1 MARNNSRIRR
11 RVAEILFERGRM
23 TRIEMAALLLA
34 EGEFRS
40 LPNDSSLTAMLS
52 KNLQIKQDG
61 FEMVDVGNGVKT
73 KNVVYAIN
81 DEIIHDKEDLLYTRP
96 YSTMTQKQKKLS
108 QRCISCG
115 QMRLI
120 KDKWTECLVCQ
131 RRQPT
136 DL

>member
-1 MARNNSRIRR
+1 MARNISRISRR
-11 RVAEILFERGRM
+11 IAEILFERGRM
-23 TRIEMAALLLA
+23 TRIEMASILLA

-52 KNLQIKQDG
+52 KNLQIKEDG

-115 QMRLI
+115 RLRLI
-120 KDKWTECLVCQ
+120 KDKRTECLVCK

>member
-11 RVAEILFERGRM
+11 RIAEILFERGRM
-23 TRIEMAALLLA
+23 TRIEMASILLQ

-61 FEMVDVGNGVKT
+61 YEMVDVGNGIKT

-81 DEIIHDKEDLLYTRP
+81 SDIIREFDDLLYTRP
-96 YSTMTQKQKKLS
+96 YSTMTQKQKDLS
-108 QRCISCG
+108 QRPRMS
-115 QMRLI
+115 
-120 KDKWTECLVCQ
+120 KTT
-131 RRQPT
+131 T
-136 DL
+136 D